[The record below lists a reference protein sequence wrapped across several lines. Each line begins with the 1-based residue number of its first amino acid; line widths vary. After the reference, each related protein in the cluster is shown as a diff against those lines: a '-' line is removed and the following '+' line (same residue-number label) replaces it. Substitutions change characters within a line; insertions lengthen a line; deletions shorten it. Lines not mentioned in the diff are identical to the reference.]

1 MTRPDLLLV
10 HGAWHGAWAFD
21 PLLPELS
28 AAGFTV
34 RTVDLPS
41 SGDAGSGL
49 QADADVVRRSLA
61 DHPAPTMVVGHSYG
75 GIVVSEACAGA
86 ADVVAVSYVCA
97 FLLDVGDA
105 LGGAFDVL
113 PDWIAVD
120 GEAGVSRPLR
130 PESVFY
136 ADVPAEQQQAMVAR
150 IGPQSLRSFGDA
162 QTAAAWR
169 EVPSSY
175 LVCQDDQAIPV
186 AAQEAM
192 SARAG
197 FVERLAVSHSPFAS
211 QPAAVAA
218 FLGRAADQL

>member
-1 MTRPDLLLV
+1 MTVCGVFFDYICC
-10 HGAWHGAWAFD
+10 GAD
-21 PLLPELS
+21 TP
-28 AAGFTV
+28 
-34 RTVDLPS
+34 
-41 SGDAGSGL
+41 
-49 QADADVVRRSLA
+49 
-61 DHPAPTMVVGHSYG
+61 
-75 GIVVSEACAGA
+75 I
-86 ADVVAVSYVCA
+86 
-97 FLLDVGDA
+97 
-105 LGGAFDVL
+105 
-113 PDWIAVD
+113 IA
-120 GEAGVSRPLR
+120 RPLR
-130 PESVFY
+130 NTWRVATTPNS
-136 ADVPAEQQQAMVAR
+136 AGLAMVSR

-169 EVPSSY
+169 ELPSSY